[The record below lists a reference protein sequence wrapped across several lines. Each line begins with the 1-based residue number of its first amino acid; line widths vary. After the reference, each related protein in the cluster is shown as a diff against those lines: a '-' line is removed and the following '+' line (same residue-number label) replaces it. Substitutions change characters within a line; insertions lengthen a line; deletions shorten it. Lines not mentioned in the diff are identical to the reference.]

1 MVAQNLHLFER
12 SSRMKIEQMMYP
24 SISKDEIEELI
35 ENNEIEEPIIQKINS
50 LYNNRGIR
58 QEVFQAVV
66 IE

>member
-1 MVAQNLHLFER
+1 
-12 SSRMKIEQMMYP
+12 MKIEQMMYP

-35 ENNEIEEPIIQKINS
+35 ENNEIVEPIIQKINS
-50 LYNNRGIR
+50 LYIKRGIR

>member
-1 MVAQNLHLFER
+1 M
-12 SSRMKIEQMMYP
+12 IYP

-35 ENNEIEEPIIQKINS
+35 ENNEIIEPIILKINS
-50 LYNNRGIR
+50 LYSNKGIR

>member
-1 MVAQNLHLFER
+1 
-12 SSRMKIEQMMYP
+12 MKIEQMMYP

-35 ENNEIEEPIIQKINS
+35 ENNEIVEPIIQKINS
-50 LYNNRGIR
+50 LYNNRGIK